1 MSFFMKFQDIFLDI
15 YRCDDIINVFCK
27 IFELI
32 QIEINIILM
41 SLFNIRFL
49 YLRFLIIFNNLIT
62 KRKFFEF
69 YNFNI

>member
-41 SLFNIRFL
+41 FLFNIRFL
-49 YLRFLIIFNNLIT
+49 YLIDF
-62 KRKFFEF
+62 
-69 YNFNI
+69 